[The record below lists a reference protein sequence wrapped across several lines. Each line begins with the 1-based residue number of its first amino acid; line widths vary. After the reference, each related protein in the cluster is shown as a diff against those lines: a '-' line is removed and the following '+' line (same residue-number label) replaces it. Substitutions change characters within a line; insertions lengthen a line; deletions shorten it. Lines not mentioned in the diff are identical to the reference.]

1 MSHGFTV
8 IRMLFDKRGGGRYD
22 GRQWPAYGE
31 LFDVPDWEAQEL
43 IAMGDAELAS
53 EPKKDF
59 GWGVLKEPNVN
70 WDKAPAPAEFDED
83 DDAARVKLVPVDED
97 SDDWDREPGDEDDDD
112 DFGGDDYEP
121 RALKPAVG
129 DKKADWIKWAVV
141 NGAEIEEANGMTKAD
156 LIARYGK

>member
-1 MSHGFTV
+1 MPNGFTV

-59 GWGVLKEPNVN
+59 GWGVLKEPRLDWNKPPGEEQ
-70 WDKAPAPAEFDED
+70 DEEPTALSSTDLGDED
-83 DDAARVKLVPVDED
+83 A
-97 SDDWDREPGDEDDDD
+97 DDWDRDDEQGDED
-112 DFGGDDYEP
+112 DFGGDAYEP
-121 RALKPAVG
+121 RSLKPAVG
-129 DKKADWIKWAVV
+129 DKKAAWIKWAVE
-141 NGAEIEEANGMTKAD
+141 NGASIDEANGMTKAD